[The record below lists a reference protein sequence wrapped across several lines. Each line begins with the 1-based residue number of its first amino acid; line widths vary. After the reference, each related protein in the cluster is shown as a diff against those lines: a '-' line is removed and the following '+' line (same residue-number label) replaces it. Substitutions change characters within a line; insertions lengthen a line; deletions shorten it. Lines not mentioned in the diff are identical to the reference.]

1 MALVINSTACEI
13 LNLFLRCPEADH
25 LKPDNKPIE
34 NRSHIPSMVVR
45 CCLDRELLTQAQ
57 AQFYHNMAISIIIIN
72 TPSSAN
78 FPYSS
83 PLNYCEAL
91 GLFTVISHYPCS
103 TKSHTQITPKMND
116 EYWNEEWNAELYN
129 QFGDAMAL
137 TSSFNT
143 PDEIQVGSN
152 PTVSSFDIDW
162 ILRDDN
168 ELGR

>member
-1 MALVINSTACEI
+1 MDDGC
-13 LNLFLRCPEADH
+13 
-25 LKPDNKPIE
+25 
-34 NRSHIPSMVVR
+34 
-45 CCLDRELLTQAQ
+45 
-57 AQFYHNMAISIIIIN
+57 
-72 TPSSAN
+72 
-78 FPYSS
+78 
-83 PLNYCEAL
+83 
-91 GLFTVISHYPCS
+91 
-103 TKSHTQITPKMND
+103 
-116 EYWNEEWNAELYN
+116 WNEVWNAESFD